1 MIDLRF
7 DRLSHVEEAVQH
19 KPYFVRPSRVCGWL
33 SKSHIVWK
41 ESLKA
46 GEGELSRWSSS
57 RQMADDKSADIKMR
71 QRLTAEHVSVCIA
84 DPVRYLG

>member
-1 MIDLRF
+1 MSKKLYSMNRTW
-7 DRLSHVEEAVQH
+7 LGPHVDVAGYLTLTLFKG
-19 KPYFVRPSRVCGWL
+19 KPT
-33 SKSHIVWK
+33 KT
-41 ESLKA
+41 

-84 DPVRYLG
+84 DPVRYLFVSI